1 MHIDGQELS
10 KPGDNHVILVN
21 AGFKGGNQSVNCGD
35 PGGFSLFRLYTPA
48 SRPSVAELACED
60 RLAMTDI
67 LDAQGLK
74 CPLPVLRARKK
85 IRNIEPGGSLTVL
98 ATDPAALRD
107 FQAFCEQTGH
117 PFVSGVE
124 AGGIYTIVLQRKL

>member
-1 MHIDGQELS
+1 
-10 KPGDNHVILVN
+10 
-21 AGFKGGNQSVNCGD
+21 
-35 PGGFSLFRLYTPA
+35 
-48 SRPSVAELACED
+48 
-60 RLAMTDI
+60 MTEI

-85 IRNIEPGGSLTVL
+85 IRDIEPGDLLTVL

-117 PFVSGVE
+117 PFVSGSE
-124 AGGIYTIVLQRKL
+124 DSGLITIVLQRKE